1 MKTTSAFRL
10 SKRTK
15 TMVALFKFKTQ
26 EQRNA
31 FRRMMVDAQATPV
44 AFSAKERK

>member
-31 FRRMMVDAQATPV
+31 FRKMMIDAQATPV
-44 AFSAKERK
+44 AFSSKERK